1 LPRIITVLAIA
12 AVSIILVTAT
22 LLSFFKPGDNTVTST
37 SEKVTLKVY
46 CAGSLLFPIEKVA
59 TAFGKVHSNVDV
71 EVEGHG
77 SIQVIRQVTELGELV
92 DVLMVADYSLIPIMM
107 YNTTMPESSQSF
119 ADWNIVFSG
128 NSIVL
133 AYANQSKYADEINQT
148 NWYDILGRPD
158 VSFGFPNPSLDALG
172 YRVPIII
179 QLAELYYGNDKI
191 FDNLISTNFNPKF
204 TYFKLSANN
213 YIVTIPDVQ
222 TPVGKK
228 VYLRASSIQ
237 LIPLLE
243 SGIIDY
249 CFLYLSNARQQGF
262 KYVELPNEINLG
274 SSAQQDFYEQVRLKF
289 EHQRFASIGLDR
301 NGSTIFYGLTIPKNA
316 PQPQYAA
323 EFVKFILNGEG
334 KNVFDSNWHPIY
346 ESSLTDNLQGLPE
359 ALRPFVTERSP

>member
-59 TAFGKVHSNVDV
+59 TAFGKVH
-71 EVEGHG
+71 
-77 SIQVIRQVTELGELV
+77 
-92 DVLMVADYSLIPIMM
+92 
-107 YNTTMPESSQSF
+107 
-119 ADWNIVFSG
+119 
-128 NSIVL
+128 
-133 AYANQSKYADEINQT
+133 YANQSKYADEINQT

-204 TYFKLSANN
+204 TSFKLSANN